1 MLTFLPS
8 ALRVAGR
15 LSVILVLSSAFAW
28 AKDWDALVENL
39 AAKISAVTGQSP
51 ISFDLVNR
59 SSLDHSE
66 VEIIRRAFI
75 DKLSASGLRFANSEQ
90 STANVKVSLSENL
103 SDYVWIAEIRR
114 GANDPVMVMISMQR
128 ANAASTSHDALALMV
143 RKTLLWSSDEQ
154 VLDADTIH
162 GTSSRMVVLYSNQV
176 KLYKLQIDRWMEEQ
190 TLSISHSQPWPRDLR
205 GRLVLRQD
213 RFEAHL
219 PGVLCHS
226 LEFSAI
232 NCRVSNDPWPVGIPS
247 LPLNSF
253 YAESR
258 NFFTGGLSPG
268 VGKQTTAP
276 AFYSLAPIPREKYTL
291 WFVAAAEGRVHVLD
305 GTNDSIVPSLDW
317 GTEIVTV
324 RSKCGSG
331 WQILATRSG
340 AVQQDI
346 VQAFEVADRQPLA
359 VGQPAELSGGVTS
372 LWTSA
377 DESGAIAVV
386 RNFQTGKYEVYL
398 LTINCG
404 L

>member
-1 MLTFLPS
+1 MLNFLPS

-15 LSVILVLSSAFAW
+15 LSAILVLSSAFAW
-28 AKDWDALVENL
+28 AKNWDAAVENL
-39 AAKISAVTGQSP
+39 AAQISGVTGQSA

-59 SSLDHSE
+59 SSLDNSE
-66 VEIIRRAFI
+66 VEIIRRALI
-75 DKLSASGLRFANSEQ
+75 DKLSAPGLKVANSEP
-90 STANVKVSLSENL
+90 SSANVRVSLSENL

-114 GANDPVMVMISMQR
+114 GANDPVIVMISTPR
-128 ANAASTSHDALALMV
+128 PSEASTSHDAPALMV
-143 RKTLLWSSDEQ
+143 RQTLLWSSDEK
-154 VLDADTIH
+154 VLDADIIN
-162 GTSSRMVVLYSNQV
+162 GASPRMVVLYSNQV
-176 KLYKLQIDRWMEEQ
+176 KLYKLQIDRWVEEQ
-190 TLSISHSQPWPRDLR
+190 TFSITHSLPWPRDLR
-205 GRLVLRQD
+205 GRLVLRRD
-213 RFEAHL
+213 RFDAHL
-219 PGVLCHS
+219 PGVLCQS
-226 LEFSAI
+226 VEFSAI
-232 NCRVSNDPWPVGIPS
+232 HCRMSNDPWPVGIPS

-253 YAESR
+253 FAESR

-291 WFVAAAEGRVHVLD
+291 WFVVATAGRVSVLD
-305 GTNDSIVPSLDW
+305 GTNDSIVARLDW
-317 GTEIVTV
+317 GTEIATV

-340 AVQQDI
+340 AVQQDM

-359 VGQPAELSGGVTS
+359 IGQSAELSGGVTS

-377 DESGAIAVV
+377 DENGAIAVV